1 MKEFVKAVALFI
13 GILILA
19 YPLSILANAIGLHSN
34 GVVIFEDGTSE
45 GNIHIVNDKRRAV
58 QAELI
63 LKGSETVIYKSE
75 LIPAGG
81 FVEKIRLSVD
91 APAGTYECRLVFKGM
106 NVFNE
111 MQTLDT
117 NVVYITIKQ

>member
-1 MKEFVKAVALFI
+1 MKAVVKAVVLLI
-13 GILILA
+13 GILLLA
-19 YPLSILANAIGLHSN
+19 YPFSILANAIGLHSN
-34 GVVIFEDGTSE
+34 EVVIFEDGTSE
-45 GNIHIVNDKRRAV
+45 GNIHIVNDKRRTV

-63 LKGSETVIYKSE
+63 LKGSNAVIYKSE

-81 FVEKIRLSVD
+81 FVENIRLSVD
-91 APAGTYECRLVFKGM
+91 APAGTYECKLIFKGL

-111 MQTLDT
+111 LQTLDN